1 MVASQSSISI
11 SCFKVQSSIGHL
23 VWFFDSRNSIV
34 SGGNS
39 CCPNRTYYA
48 KCPDSP
54 LKIFPFK
61 KNNLF
66 IISQMFQLW
75 NWFDNCAVVGWVSE
89 VPLSS
94 MPRVGMEQR
103 RTLDFN
109 KSRLS
114 TFYQASQTTRFSGNA
129 DTVLSLPGASSRS
142 LSGYKGHVLCQFQC
156 LIFIGP
162 AQKYFFPQLDL
173 RGRRYPRECFHCCV
187 FFKLIVNTNTIIGA
201 FCWRWFTVLAR
212 IIVSRFYLLS
222 VKK

>member
-1 MVASQSSISI
+1 MVNEKYVLDKWEAFSYGCMASSFSI

-61 KNNLF
+61 KNDLF
-66 IISQMFQLW
+66 IISQKFQLW
-75 NWFDNCAVVGWVSE
+75 NWFDNCAVVGLVSE

-129 DTVLSLPGASSRS
+129 DTVLSSPGIAHICHNRHNWRRCTFFE
-142 LSGYKGHVLCQFQC
+142 LVYFLAPQVL
-156 LIFIGP
+156 
-162 AQKYFFPQLDL
+162 
-173 RGRRYPRECFHCCV
+173 
-187 FFKLIVNTNTIIGA
+187 
-201 FCWRWFTVLAR
+201 
-212 IIVSRFYLLS
+212 
-222 VKK
+222 

>member
-1 MVASQSSISI
+1 MSVKSMKSMVWTNEKLPLMVAWLSV

-66 IISQMFQLW
+66 IISQKFQLW
-75 NWFDNCAVVGWVSE
+75 IWFDNCAVVGWVSE

-129 DTVLSLPGASSRS
+129 DTVLSSPGI
-142 LSGYKGHVLCQFQC
+142 GHICHNRHNRRRCTFFELV
-156 LIFIGP
+156 
-162 AQKYFFPQLDL
+162 YFL
-173 RGRRYPRECFHCCV
+173 V
-187 FFKLIVNTNTIIGA
+187 
-201 FCWRWFTVLAR
+201 
-212 IIVSRFYLLS
+212 
-222 VKK
+222 